1 MLKTLSSTVKGW
13 PANGGDVLV
22 LGLDLLVWMVRVGYL
37 VRDSTFIFI
46 EYTCECSS
54 QSNY

>member
-1 MLKTLSSTVKGW
+1 MNVLSSTIKGW

-22 LGLDLLVWMVRVGYL
+22 LGLDILVWVVRVGYL
-37 VRDSTFIFI
+37 VRGSIIFI
-46 EYTCECSS
+46 EYTCEGSS

>member
-1 MLKTLSSTVKGW
+1 VLNTVSSTVKGW

-22 LGLDLLVWMVRVGYL
+22 LGLDILVWLVRVGYL
-37 VRDSTFIFI
+37 MEDSFI
-46 EYTCECSS
+46 EYTCESSS